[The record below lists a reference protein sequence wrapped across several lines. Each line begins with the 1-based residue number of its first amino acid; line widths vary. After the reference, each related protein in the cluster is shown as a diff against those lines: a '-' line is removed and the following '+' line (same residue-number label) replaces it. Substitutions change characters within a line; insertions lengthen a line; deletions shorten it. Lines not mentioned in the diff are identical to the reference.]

1 MDKLEFEESSA
12 YQSLADCQRPLL
24 RSAHEGKLS
33 VDAAVDIDRA
43 CQRAMDMARKLA
55 AADASLP
62 RWKQAKKL
70 KEDDRMNL
78 SDATNY
84 DLLCTTLDD
93 VFTSREVKLAADAL
107 DIGEDCVL
115 HLGASRRIGDWLNE
129 NRDRILADR
138 ATRSFR

>member
-1 MDKLEFEESSA
+1 MTKNLGSD
-12 YQSLADCQRPLL
+12 P
-24 RSAHEGKLS
+24 
-33 VDAAVDIDRA
+33 
-43 CQRAMDMARKLA
+43 M
-55 AADASLP
+55 P

-93 VFTSREVKLAADAL
+93 VFTSREVKRAADAL
-107 DIGEDCVL
+107 DIGEDYVL
-115 HLGASRRIGDWLNE
+115 NLGASRRIGDWLNE
-129 NRDRILADR
+129 NRDRVLADR